1 MSAAK
6 LFLDEFKAPRD
17 VYRVTKFPIILC
29 HGLLGFST
37 LELPTGLKISYF
49 NGVKEALQA
58 QGAKVIAR
66 SVPPIA
72 SIELRANA
80 LYNSL
85 RSSRSEEGTVNI
97 IAHSMGGLDARY
109 MLSKLLKPGDFRVAS
124 LTTLSTPHRGS
135 PVADLFKHI
144 TRLLPPSYG
153 AFSQLT
159 TEYMEGHFN
168 KTCKDN
174 PETLYFSYGTRI
186 KASVFSPFYLSGKY
200 IQHVEGDNDGMVSVK
215 SAQWGKY
222 LGTIENVDHADVINL
237 TRIKPRKLLN
247 HNYSSPAMYLS
258 IMDSLAKLGF

>member
-1 MSAAK
+1 MSVAK
-6 LFLDEFKAPRD
+6 IFLDEFKAPRD
-17 VYRVTKFPIILC
+17 AYKVTKFPIILC

-37 LELPTGLKISYF
+37 FNLPNGIQISYF

-58 QGAKVIAR
+58 QGARVVAR

-80 LYNSL
+80 LYKSL
-85 RSSRSEEGTVNI
+85 KSPRSEGGTVNL

-109 MLSKLLKPGDFRVAS
+109 MISKLLKPGEFKVAS
-124 LTTLSTPHRGS
+124 LTTLSTPHRGT
-135 PVADLFKHI
+135 PIADLFKHI

-159 TEYMEGHFN
+159 TGYMKNSFN
-168 KTCKDN
+168 KNCPDN

-186 KASVFSPFYLSGKY
+186 KASVFSPFFLSGKY
-200 IQHVEGDNDGMVSVK
+200 IQHVEGDNDGMVSVT
-215 SAQWGKY
+215 SAEWGKY
-222 LGTIENVDHADVINL
+222 LGTIENVDHADAINL

-247 HNYSSPAMYLS
+247 HDYSSPAMYLS